1 MVEFLRNFL
10 SAAAFM
16 TIVVAGVYI
25 GLWLLMFLLILLPE
39 EISNRIYD
47 WRHRHDPD

>member
-1 MVEFLRNFL
+1 MAEFLQNFL

-25 GLWLLMFLLILLPE
+25 GLWLLMCFLMLLPDAV
-39 EISNRIYD
+39 INKIYE
-47 WRHRHDPD
+47 WRHKKK